1 MPRVVS
7 GNGWIVNIDV
17 AVLNDVGIHLTK
29 QGQRIQHAALGSLR
43 PYSERPLC
51 GHAPAMTLD
60 LGADT
65 PHKLLIRVQT
75 SGAMMPP
82 IMQMALQ
89 WAPAQ
94 ASPQCLA
101 AVYLKDLDRFQPVN
115 DTYGHDVGDNLLLAV
130 RHRLRS
136 NVRQHSVLVARLGG
150 DDFIVMAH
158 KLATPEQAHEWRPF
172 SLCASEKSFR
182 LSHLSIQMGLTIG
195 YALADAAMYAGKEI
209 GKHCIGRDPGELALA
224 S

>member
-1 MPRVVS
+1 M
-7 GNGWIVNIDV
+7 I
-17 AVLNDVGIHLTK
+17 
-29 QGQRIQHAALGSLR
+29 
-43 PYSERPLC
+43 
-51 GHAPAMTLD
+51 
-60 LGADT
+60 
-65 PHKLLIRVQT
+65 
-75 SGAMMPP
+75 PP

-94 ASPQCLA
+94 ASPQCLG

-136 NVRQHSVLVARLGG
+136 NVRQHSDLVARLGG

-158 KLATPEQAHEWRPF
+158 KLATPEQAHEWGPS
-172 SLCASEKSFR
+172 SLRASEKPFR
-182 LSHLSIQMGLTIG
+182 LIDLSIQMSLTIG